1 MGLIAQI
8 GRPWRAVL
16 PVLAGAVVG
25 GAAFAAADVPDTNG
39 VIHACYQ
46 LSDPNQPPNQTPGNL
61 YVMDPS
67 RGQSCPGPAG
77 SAPALDWNIA
87 GPRGPRGPQG
97 FAGNA
102 VTLKNPTV
110 KSSAAPIGHVDL
122 GTGAQKLSFKL
133 LEVGLGSRGTGG
145 GGGAGKVKFHDIT
158 ITKKVDPSSPALSR
172 ALSKGQHF
180 KKAVIVCRKA
190 GEKPLE
196 YFTITLKGASVSA
209 VHTSSASGEE
219 GPTEQITFTYGQ
231 LKIEYKPQ
239 SSSGP

>member
-16 PVLAGAVVG
+16 LVLAGAVVG

-61 YVMDPS
+61 YVIDPS

-158 ITKKVDPSSPALSR
+158 IT
-172 ALSKGQHF
+172 
-180 KKAVIVCRKA
+180 
-190 GEKPLE
+190 
-196 YFTITLKGASVSA
+196 LKDASVSA